1 MCNTQFTQSNKSKMK
16 LSKMI
21 GEKSRSVYMKKRKRN
36 FSGRRKQ
43 KKSRKKPPLLLTKS
57 PPQLRAPPGLKIS
70 SPTWT
75 LKELLVPPERK
86 RNMPTRHRQTALMMS
101 IPSIPR
107 KARDID

>member
-1 MCNTQFTQSNKSKMK
+1 
-16 LSKMI
+16 MI

-43 KKSRKKPPLLLTKS
+43 KKSRKKPLLLLTKS
-57 PPQLRAPPGLKIS
+57 PPQLRAPRGLKIN

-86 RNMPTRHRQTALMMS
+86 RNMPTRSFFKTALMMS
-101 IPSIPR
+101 IPSISR
-107 KARDID
+107 KARNID